1 MLPSGTRW
9 ALSCHLSSTPSPT
22 PPHSHYDIL
31 PYIKPREPAEHDL
44 TALRLCAI
52 LNLSTFKV
60 SCFSQV
66 SCVTVMEETSTIFW
80 SLLDVFILQ
89 VWVHVAI
96 WCERCWIDTSS
107 GLRQKGGKRFVGNSQ
122 LTRHTR
128 APFTT
133 VHEEKTTAG
142 QKSCLQVVQGAP
154 GMHLH
159 LPVTCREDIWEVQLS
174 HAPVSHSWP
183 RVCDLFTLRFVRK
196 SRVIVRCSD
205 FLGFFLFFFGFLLK

>member
-80 SLLDVFILQ
+80 SLLDMFILQ

-107 GLRQKGGKRFVGNSQ
+107 GLRQKGGKRFVRRKLTTYKTHTSPLHNSAW
-122 LTRHTR
+122 RENNR
-128 APFTT
+128 WA
-133 VHEEKTTAG
+133 EELPASCAG
-142 QKSCLQVVQGAP
+142 SPRDASVVSHHMQG
-154 GMHLH
+154 GHLGGAA
-159 LPVTCREDIWEVQLS
+159 VTCSCKSLL
-174 HAPVSHSWP
+174 APS
-183 RVCDLFTLRFVRK
+183 LRFVHPA
-196 SRVIVRCSD
+196 IC
-205 FLGFFLFFFGFLLK
+205 